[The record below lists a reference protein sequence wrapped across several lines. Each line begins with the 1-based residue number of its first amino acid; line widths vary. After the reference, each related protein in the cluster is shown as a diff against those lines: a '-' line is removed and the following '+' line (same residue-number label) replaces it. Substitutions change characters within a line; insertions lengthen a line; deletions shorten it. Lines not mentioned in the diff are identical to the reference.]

1 MTQTT
6 NRDFNEIGQQPRR
19 ERIVW
24 ITNED
29 YEVQLEDR
37 AIRWSGTGQA
47 ANTITLPPV
56 AKAKGLIFTISA
68 TIAGSAAL
76 TVEDYNDDS
85 DVWSDL
91 TLDADNDRVA
101 LDSDGIQ
108 WWEFQN
114 AIAT

>member
-24 ITNED
+24 LDSED
-29 YEVQLEDR
+29 YQVQLEDR
-37 AIRWSGTGQA
+37 AIRYDGSGQD
-47 ANTITLPPV
+47 ANTLTLPPV
-56 AKAKGLIFTISA
+56 SQAKGLIFTISA
-68 TIAGSAAL
+68 TIADSAAL

-85 DVWSDL
+85 DVWTDL

-101 LDSDGIQ
+101 LYSDGIQ

-114 AIAT
+114 AIA